1 MDVGVCLP
9 YMKQGLDR
17 ATLLG
22 FARAVEA
29 GPFASLSCGER
40 ITGPTV
46 DLGLTMAAAAA
57 VTSRVRIVPTLY
69 VLPLHDAVKAAKEIA
84 TLDVLSGGRTA
95 VTIGVGGRPND
106 YRAVSAPFERRHVR
120 MDEQVA
126 TLRRIWRGEPP
137 FEGADPVGPAP
148 VRAGGPPIYAGV
160 MGPKATARAARW
172 ADGVYVWSGNGVKSE
187 IAHLLAQ
194 TDRAWEAAKRAEPPR
209 RIGGFWYSLAAKDP
223 LSEAPVLRVRLRLV
237 LRRGAGARHG
247 VHDEPRHARRRAPVA
262 RRPRGGRLRRGIPRA
277 GDGGARRGGARRGDR
292 RQALRQLRP
301 LSSPSGSFGY
311 FGGIQH
317 ARSHASSLSFL
328 RSVEKP
334 RAFSSGQNF
343 FGLPLYSVENTALPA
358 AITAS
363 SASHSSYWKHCS
375 LRFQSKAAM
384 TSASVVSMPF
394 FWPTLSPRACACA
407 ATSRYHFF

>member
-1 MDVGVCLP
+1 MEVGVCLP

-57 VTSRVRIVPTLY
+57 VTSRVKIVPTLY

-84 TLDVLSGGRTA
+84 TLDVLSGGRAA
-95 VTIGVGGRPND
+95 VTVGVGGRPND
-106 YRAVSAPFERRHVR
+106 YRAVSASFERRHVR

-148 VRAGGPPIYAGV
+148 VQAGGPPIYAGV

-194 TDRAWEAAKRAEPPR
+194 TDRAWEAAKRTAPPR

-223 LSEAPVLRVRLRLV
+223 LEKLQSYVYDYV
-237 LRRGAGARHG
+237 
-247 VHDEPRHARRRAPVA
+247 
-262 RRPRGGRLRRGIPRA
+262 
-277 GDGGARRGGARRGDR
+277 
-292 RQALRQLRP
+292 
-301 LSSPSGSFGY
+301 SY
-311 FGGIQH
+311 FGAAP
-317 ARSHASSLSFL
+317 ARGMASLMNRATPDAVRQSLDDLEAAGCDEVFL
-328 RSVEKP
+328 VPATAELAEVE
-334 RAFSSGQNF
+334 RAA
-343 FGLPLYSVENTALPA
+343 E
-358 AITAS
+358 
-363 SASHSSYWKHCS
+363 
-375 LRFQSKAAM
+375 
-384 TSASVVSMPF
+384 VVS
-394 FWPTLSPRACACA
+394 R
-407 ATSRYHFF
+407 R

>member
-84 TLDVLSGGRTA
+84 TLDVLSGGRAA
-95 VTIGVGGRPND
+95 VTVGVGGRPND
-106 YRAVSAPFERRHVR
+106 YRAVSAPFERRHAR

-148 VRAGGPPIYAGV
+148 LQAGGPPIYAGV

-194 TDRAWEAAKRAEPPR
+194 TDRAWEAAKRTKPPR

-223 LSEAPVLRVRLRLV
+223 LQKLRSYVYDYVAYFGDGPARGMAEGMNRATPDAVRQSLDDLEAAGCDEVFLV
-237 LRRGAGARHG
+237 PATAELAE
-247 VHDEPRHARRRAPVA
+247 VERAAEIVA
-262 RRPRGGRLRRGIPRA
+262 RR
-277 GDGGARRGGARRGDR
+277 
-292 RQALRQLRP
+292 
-301 LSSPSGSFGY
+301 
-311 FGGIQH
+311 
-317 ARSHASSLSFL
+317 
-328 RSVEKP
+328 
-334 RAFSSGQNF
+334 
-343 FGLPLYSVENTALPA
+343 
-358 AITAS
+358 
-363 SASHSSYWKHCS
+363 
-375 LRFQSKAAM
+375 
-384 TSASVVSMPF
+384 
-394 FWPTLSPRACACA
+394 
-407 ATSRYHFF
+407 

>member
-1 MDVGVCLP
+1 MEVGVCLP

-17 ATLLG
+17 AALLG
-22 FARAVEA
+22 FARAVDA

-46 DLGLTMAAAAA
+46 DLGLTLAAAAA

-84 TLDVLSGGRTA
+84 TLDVLSGGRAA

-148 VRAGGPPIYAGV
+148 VQGGGPPIYAGV

-194 TDRAWEAAKRAEPPR
+194 TDRAWQAAERTTPPR

-223 LSEAPVLRVRLRLV
+223 LQKLQSYVYDYV
-237 LRRGAGARHG
+237 
-247 VHDEPRHARRRAPVA
+247 
-262 RRPRGGRLRRGIPRA
+262 
-277 GDGGARRGGARRGDR
+277 
-292 RQALRQLRP
+292 
-301 LSSPSGSFGY
+301 SY
-311 FGGIQH
+311 FGDAPARGMASLMNRATPDAVRQSLDDLEAAGCDEVFLVPATAELAEVEH
-317 ARSHASSLSFL
+317 AAEL
-328 RSVEKP
+328 
-334 RAFSSGQNF
+334 
-343 FGLPLYSVENTALPA
+343 
-358 AITAS
+358 
-363 SASHSSYWKHCS
+363 
-375 LRFQSKAAM
+375 
-384 TSASVVSMPF
+384 VS
-394 FWPTLSPRACACA
+394 R
-407 ATSRYHFF
+407 R

>member
-84 TLDVLSGGRTA
+84 TLDVLSGGRAA
-95 VTIGVGGRPND
+95 VTVGVGGRPKD
-106 YRAVSAPFERRHVR
+106 YRAVSAPFERRHAR

-137 FEGADPVGPAP
+137 FEGVDPVGPAP
-148 VRAGGPPIYAGV
+148 VQAGGPPIYAGV

-172 ADGVYVWSGNGVKSE
+172 ADGVYVWSGNGVASE

-194 TDRAWEAAKRAEPPR
+194 TDRAWEAAKRTTPPR
-209 RIGGFWYSLAAKDP
+209 RIGGFWYSLATQDP
-223 LSEAPVLRVRLRLV
+223 LEKLQSYVYDYVAYFGEAPARGMAKLMNRATPDAVRQSLDDLEAAGCDEVFLV
-237 LRRGAGARHG
+237 PATAELAE
-247 VHDEPRHARRRAPVA
+247 VERAAEIVA
-262 RRPRGGRLRRGIPRA
+262 KR
-277 GDGGARRGGARRGDR
+277 
-292 RQALRQLRP
+292 
-301 LSSPSGSFGY
+301 
-311 FGGIQH
+311 
-317 ARSHASSLSFL
+317 
-328 RSVEKP
+328 
-334 RAFSSGQNF
+334 
-343 FGLPLYSVENTALPA
+343 
-358 AITAS
+358 
-363 SASHSSYWKHCS
+363 
-375 LRFQSKAAM
+375 
-384 TSASVVSMPF
+384 
-394 FWPTLSPRACACA
+394 
-407 ATSRYHFF
+407 